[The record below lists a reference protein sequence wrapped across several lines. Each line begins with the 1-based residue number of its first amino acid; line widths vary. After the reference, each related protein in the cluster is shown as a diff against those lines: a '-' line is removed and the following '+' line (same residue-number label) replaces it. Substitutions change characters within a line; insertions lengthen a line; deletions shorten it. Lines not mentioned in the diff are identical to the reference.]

1 MSIVTIVI
9 GQTLLLLASA
19 ITTISEV
26 RKAAQDCDSRGLEL
40 DYGQGL
46 GPSTADCQVLS
57 FYHTV
62 GVSSLRIQVLL
73 GL

>member
-1 MSIVTIVI
+1 MRYYITIVI
-9 GQTLLLLASA
+9 GQTLLLLAPA
-19 ITTISEV
+19 IVTVSEV
-26 RKAAQDCDSRGLEL
+26 RKLAQDRYSRGL

-46 GPSTADCQVLS
+46 EPSTADCQVLS

-62 GVSSLRIQVLL
+62 GVSSLRIQVLP